1 LAPDTLRYYNI
12 PFDEVASRFPSDN
25 EFILHTRFSNTGPV
39 VLSSVV
45 SKMDQF
51 PLIPP
56 KVDGDASIVLNNTQ
70 VSQFTSL
77 TRSQAIG
84 RLAHIAVRNWHTT
97 QAMSYSITAG
107 FAPLRN
113 LDLGSASSIE
123 LEGRGQMFF
132 TFNFP
137 EEHHN
142 VRFDLT
148 LTSQSSS
155 NFGATI
161 TQGTSVY
168 SEPNQNEFSN
178 GAAQF
183 SRSFTF
189 DTILQ
194 SNTFH
199 ALVQNPTN
207 TNLVVSLKITATVLS
222 DSPASPVA
230 EVPVNVPVAVPQA
243 DVVAE
248 PEGALNTGQ
257 IWGIVLGSLAGAL
270 IIAAAIFLIVRRVR
284 QRNSFETVGVPMGY
298 VKLSQ

>member
-1 LAPDTLRYYNI
+1 M
-12 PFDEVASRFPSDN
+12 
-25 EFILHTRFSNTGPV
+25 
-39 VLSSVV
+39 LSSVV

-107 FAPLRN
+107 FARKSPKLSVAILYSRVYTALRN

-148 LTSQSSS
+148 LTSPSSS

-183 SRSFTF
+183 R
-189 DTILQ
+189 
-194 SNTFH
+194 
-199 ALVQNPTN
+199 
-207 TNLVVSLKITATVLS
+207 
-222 DSPASPVA
+222 
-230 EVPVNVPVAVPQA
+230 
-243 DVVAE
+243 
-248 PEGALNTGQ
+248 
-257 IWGIVLGSLAGAL
+257 
-270 IIAAAIFLIVRRVR
+270 
-284 QRNSFETVGVPMGY
+284 
-298 VKLSQ
+298 